1 MCGWR
6 VLVPGG
12 DNLPSLEGKAVAGE
26 EADPAASL
34 DAIFRP
40 RSIAVI
46 GATPRPGTIGRQI
59 LHNLSNYEF
68 TGSLF
73 PVNPKHKVV
82 HSFKCYPDV
91 REIPDPV
98 DLAFIVVPRA
108 VVLPTIDQ
116 CAEKQVR
123 GVVVI
128 TSGFK
133 EVGGEGARLE
143 EELHSRLR
151 QHGIRMV
158 GPNCF
163 GIINTD
169 PAIRI
174 NGTFGK
180 PVPRPGRIALAS
192 QSGALGETILVHAE
206 ELKMGFSM
214 FASIGNKTDLSGSDL
229 LQYWQHD
236 RHTEVILMYL
246 ENFGD
251 PRRFTRI
258 AREVSRTKPIIVVKS
273 GRTAAGARAA
283 RSHTGAL
290 AGKDVS
296 VDALFEQTG
305 VIRVSSIQDMFD
317 VAMGFESGHFPK
329 GPRVCVVTNA
339 GGPGIL
345 ATDAL
350 VAHGLEMAS
359 LAPSTKAALREKLP
373 EQASVENPVDL
384 IASADALRYAAAL
397 DLVAADP
404 ATDTV
409 VTIFVPPLMID
420 EEAVGQKLVET
431 ASRHS
436 KPMLNCLMGVRQGAP
451 WIERIKAAGLPVY
464 SYPESIALTLAAMER
479 WRQWRLRPE
488 SHVPQFEVDLK
499 EATRL
504 LGQAQGQAL
513 VGKEAMKLLECF
525 GIPTIPTGYA
535 ASAQEAVAKARSCGF
550 PVAVKLVSP
559 DAIHKS
565 EVGGVRL
572 DLRTDAEVR
581 EAYAQIEASL
591 HQSRPDARFAGVCVQ
606 AMASGGTELVVG
618 LTTDPHFGPLVMFGM
633 GGVFVEILQDVVFRV
648 HPVSLRDA
656 MEMIS
661 LIHGYPLLAGAR
673 GRPRVDLEAVADVIL
688 RVSQMAALLPEID
701 QVDINP
707 LVAGADRYRIAAV
720 DARIIPAAG
729 AFGHE
734 QNSS

>member
-1 MCGWR
+1 MHT
-6 VLVPGG
+6 PGAATKSR
-12 DNLPSLEGKAVAGE
+12 DVAY
-26 EADPAASL
+26 PPASL

-68 TGSLF
+68 TGGLF
-73 PVNPKHKVV
+73 PVNPGYRVV

-91 REIPDPV
+91 RDIPDPV
-98 DLAFIVVPRA
+98 DLAFIIVPRG
-108 VVLPTIDQ
+108 VVTATVDQ
-116 CAEKQVR
+116 CAEKGVR

-128 TSGFK
+128 SSGFK

-143 EELHSRLR
+143 DELAARVRH
-151 QHGIRMV
+151 HGIRMI

-169 PAIRI
+169 PAYRI

-180 PVPRPGRIALAS
+180 PLPSQGRIALVS

-206 ELKMGFSM
+206 ELGVGFSM
-214 FASIGNKTDLSGSDL
+214 FASIGNKTDLAGSDL
-229 LQYWQHD
+229 LLYWQD
-236 RHTEVILMYL
+236 DPHTDVILMYL
-246 ENFGD
+246 ENFGN
-251 PRRFTRI
+251 PRRFTRV
-258 AREVSRTKPIIVVKS
+258 AREVSRHKPIIVVKA

-290 AGKDVS
+290 AGRDVS

-317 VAMGFESGHFPK
+317 VAIGFASGHLPK

-359 LAPSTKAALREKLP
+359 LAPATKNALREKLP

-384 IASADALRYAAAL
+384 IASADASRYAAAL
-397 DLVAADP
+397 DLVTADP
-404 ATDTV
+404 ATDAV

-420 EEAVGQKLVET
+420 EQAVGAELVDI

-436 KPMLNCLMGVRQGAP
+436 KPMLNCLMGERQGAA
-451 WIERIKAAGLPVY
+451 WIRRVKDAGLPVY
-464 SYPESIALTLAAMER
+464 PYPESIALTLASMER
-479 WRQWRLRPE
+479 WRKWRERPE
-488 SHVPQFEVDLK
+488 AKIPRFDADVS
-499 EATRL
+499 EAVRL
-504 LGQAQGQAL
+504 LEQSAGEPLLGAD
-513 VGKEAMKLLECF
+513 AMRFLECY
-525 GIPTIPTGYA
+525 GIPTVPTGYA
-535 ASAQEAVAKARSCGF
+535 KTAPEAVEWARRCGF
-550 PVAVKLVSP
+550 PVALKLVSP

-572 DLRTDAEVR
+572 DLRTPQDVQ
-581 EAYAQIEASL
+581 EAFAAIEAGL
-591 HQSRPDARFAGVCVQ
+591 LRHRADARFSGVCVQ
-606 AMASGGTELVVG
+606 AMAAGGTELVVG
-618 LTTDPHFGPLVMFGM
+618 LTTDPQFGPLVMFGM
-633 GGVFVEILQDVVFRV
+633 GGIFVEILKDVVFRV
-648 HPVSLRDA
+648 HPVSDRDA
-656 MEMIS
+656 MEMVTQ
-661 LIHGYPLLAGAR
+661 IHGYPLLQGAR
-673 GRPRVDLEAVADVIL
+673 GRPKVNPADITDIIL
-688 RVSQMAALLPEID
+688 RVSQMAADLPMLD

-707 LVAGADRYRIAAV
+707 LVAGTERYPVVAV
-720 DARIIPAAG
+720 DARIIPASADLPEDQRG
-729 AFGHE
+729 L
-734 QNSS
+734 

>member
-1 MCGWR
+1 
-6 VLVPGG
+6 VTPGG
-12 DNLPSLEGKAVAGE
+12 GTPGHV
-26 EADPAASL
+26 ADPATSL

-46 GATPRPGTIGRQI
+46 GATPKPGTIGRQI

-68 TGSLF
+68 TGGLF
-73 PVNPKHKVV
+73 PVNPGHQVV

-91 REIPDPV
+91 RDIPDPV
-98 DLAFIVVPRA
+98 DLAFIIVPRA
-108 VVLPTIDQ
+108 AVTPTIEQ
-116 CAEKQVR
+116 CAEKGVR
-123 GVVVI
+123 GVIVI
-128 TSGFK
+128 SSGFK

-143 EELHSRLR
+143 DELQACVRR
-151 QHGIRMV
+151 HGIRMI

-169 PAIRI
+169 PAFRI

-180 PVPRPGRIALAS
+180 PLPRPGRIALVS

-206 ELKMGFSM
+206 ELGTGFSM

-236 RHTEVILMYL
+236 PHTDVILMYL

-251 PRRFTRI
+251 PRRFTRV

-283 RSHTGAL
+283 SSHTGAL
-290 AGKDVS
+290 AGRDVS

-317 VAMGFESGHFPK
+317 VALGFASGNLPK
-329 GPRVCVVTNA
+329 GRRVCVVTNA

-350 VAHGLEMAS
+350 VANGLEMATLS
-359 LAPSTKAALREKLP
+359 QATKSALREQLP

-384 IASADALRYAAAL
+384 IASADASRYAAAL
-397 DLVAADP
+397 DLVASDA
-404 ATDTV
+404 ATDAV

-420 EEAVGQKLVET
+420 EQAVGRKLVET

-436 KPMLNCLMGVRQGAP
+436 KPMLNCLMGVRQNAP
-451 WIERIKAAGLPVY
+451 WIARIKEAGLPVY
-464 SYPESIALTLAAMER
+464 AYPESIAVTLAAMER
-479 WRQWRLRPE
+479 WRKWRERPE
-488 SHVPQFEVDLK
+488 GRVVRFDVDR
-499 EATRL
+499 EAAAELVRR
-504 LGQAQGQAL
+504 AQGEPMLGAD
-513 VGKEAMKLLECF
+513 AIRLLECY
-525 GIPTIPTGYA
+525 GIPTVPTGFAGSA
-535 ASAQEAVAKARSCGF
+535 AEAVDKARGCGY
-550 PVAVKLVSP
+550 PVALKLVSP

-572 DLRTDAEVR
+572 DLRTDADVQKAFGE
-581 EAYAQIEASL
+581 IESGL
-591 HQSRPDARFAGVCVQ
+591 HRHNPDARFEGVCVQ
-606 AMASGGTELVVG
+606 AMATGGTELVVG

-633 GGVFVEILQDVVFRV
+633 GGIFVEILEDVVFRV
-648 HPVSLRDA
+648 HPVSDRDA
-656 MEMIS
+656 LEMITQ
-661 LIHGYPLLAGAR
+661 IHGYPLLQGAR
-673 GRPRVDLEAVADVIL
+673 GRPVVDPQLVADVIL
-688 RVSQMAALLPEID
+688 RVSQMATDLPEID

-707 LVAGADRYRIAAV
+707 LVAGAGRYKLAAV
-720 DARIIPAAG
+720 DARIIPASAADASPSRG
-729 AFGHE
+729 
-734 QNSS
+734 